1 MILICRRDY
10 WNSEKVQD
18 FICKYYNSLRHLWSV
33 LVASSGDPIM
43 REALL
48 LRGLKVVLGDIC
60 IYYSPHGVD
69 TIWKAVTSWPVF
81 TFRLIRLHLCKQAP
95 YFHQIH
101 LEFYV
106 TTQMWHTS
114 SALVLINGFS
124 HLTNGRENLSKSI
137 LLWSVHNN
145 KRECVIKSASFS
157 WHLSTCQDTEMSI
170 LQSSRNP
177 PAIRYEYF

>member
-1 MILICRRDY
+1 MICSSCLQWWPHHDRSTP
-10 WNSEKVQD
+10 SE
-18 FICKYYNSLRHLWSV
+18 R
-33 LVASSGDPIM
+33 
-43 REALL
+43 
-48 LRGLKVVLGDIC
+48 LKAVPGDIC
-60 IYYSPHGVD
+60 IHYSPQGVD
-69 TIWKAVTSWPVF
+69 TIWEAVTSWPVF

-95 YFHQIH
+95 YFHQTH
-101 LEFYV
+101 VEFYV

-145 KRECVIKSASFS
+145 KRECIIKSASFS

-170 LQSSRNP
+170 LQSSMNQ
-177 PAIRYEYF
+177 IWIFLITMYYN